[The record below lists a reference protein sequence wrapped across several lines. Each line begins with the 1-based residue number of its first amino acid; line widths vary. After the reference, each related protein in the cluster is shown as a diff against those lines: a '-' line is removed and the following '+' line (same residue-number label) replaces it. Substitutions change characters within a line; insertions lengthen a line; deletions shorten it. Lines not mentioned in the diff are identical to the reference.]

1 MRYFFEIS
9 YKGTNYH
16 GWQIQKNAIS
26 IQETIQDKLKQLLQS
41 EIEIVGSG
49 RTDTGVHAN
58 QQYFHADIN
67 QGINCVDFCYHL
79 NAILPKDIS
88 VCSIC
93 IVPGNAHARYDAI
106 SRKYKYVMIQQKDP
120 FLVDEAYLYHRF
132 IDIEYLNE
140 TSKLLIGKHNFK
152 SFSKVQTQVNN
163 FICEIFEARWER
175 DNGKVI
181 FVLKANRFLR
191 GMVRAIVGTLLL
203 VNEGKLNSESLT
215 KILLRLDR
223 RAAGR
228 SVPPEGLYLSEII
241 YPQSI
246 FKTN

>member
-16 GWQIQKNAIS
+16 GWQIQENAIS
-26 IQETIQDKLKQLLQS
+26 IQETIQAKLKKLLQS

-79 NAILPKDIS
+79 NAILPRDIS
-88 VCSIC
+88 VRSIC

-106 SRKYKYVMIQQKDP
+106 SRQYKYVMIRHKDP

-140 TSKLLIGKHNFK
+140 TSKLLIGRHNFK

-163 FICEIFEARWER
+163 FICEIFMARWEH

-181 FVLKANRFLR
+181 FALKANRFLR

-203 VNEGKLNSESLT
+203 VNEGKLNPESLNE
-215 KILLRLDR
+215 ILLRQDR

-228 SVPPEGLYLSEII
+228 AVPPEGLYLSEII
-241 YPQSI
+241 FPQSI